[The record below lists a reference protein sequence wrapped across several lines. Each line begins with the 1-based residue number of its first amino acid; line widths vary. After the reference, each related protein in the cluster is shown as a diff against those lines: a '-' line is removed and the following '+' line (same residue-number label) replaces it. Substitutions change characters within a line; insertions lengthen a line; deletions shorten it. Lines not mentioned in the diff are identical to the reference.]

1 MQQEKQTIA
10 KRRAY
15 CHIQRQVPP
24 HVPLLG
30 FVMTMKRTL
39 LASAIAGLGLF
50 SSLSHAADK
59 VDLMI
64 TDAMVLTMNQDK
76 TVFENGTVVVNNN
89 KIIAVGDAS
98 LAKKYKATK
107 VLDVDGDIVMPG
119 LINTHT
125 HVSMTVFRSLA
136 DDVPDRL
143 HRYIFPLE
151 AKLVSRDM
159 VRIGANLGN
168 VEMLKGGVTTY
179 ADMYYFEDE
188 VAKTVDKIGMRA
200 ILGETIIKFPVASA
214 KNADAGIDYTLNF
227 IEEYKDHPRI
237 TPAFAPHAPYTNT
250 TETLQKVAKL
260 SLEKGVP
267 VMTHLAE
274 SDREQQVIAERS
286 NGLSPVA
293 YMDSIGALNSNL
305 VGAHMILID
314 DNDIELVKKSDMGV
328 AHNMSANIKSAK
340 GVSPALKMY
349 DENVRIGLGTDGP
362 MSGNGLSTIDEFNQV
377 AKVHKLVNKDRAA
390 MPPLKVIDMATMG
403 AARALHME
411 NKIGSLEVGKL
422 ADIIVIDT
430 KAPNMIPV
438 YNPYSALVYSANAA
452 NVRHSIVDG
461 KLLMEDREILTVDED
476 AIREEALAFT
486 DIVRKTVIESGEVVQ

>member
-1 MQQEKQTIA
+1 MNIKKTLIA
-10 KRRAY
+10 A
-15 CHIQRQVPP
+15 
-24 HVPLLG
+24 
-30 FVMTMKRTL
+30 
-39 LASAIAGLGLF
+39 AIASV
-50 SSLSHAADK
+50 SSLSFAAEK

-64 TDAMVLTMNQDK
+64 TDALVLTMDQDK
-76 TVFENGTVVVNNN
+76 SIYENGVVAIKDN
-89 KIIAVGDAS
+89 KILAVGDQS
-98 LAKKYKATK
+98 LAEHYEAQHT
-107 VLDVDGDIVMPG
+107 LNVDGDIVMPG

-168 VEMLKGGVTTY
+168 VEMVKGGVTTY

-200 ILGETIIKFPVASA
+200 VLGETVIKFPVADA
-214 KNADAGIDYTLNF
+214 ANAEEGIKYALNF

-250 TETLQKVAKL
+250 TEILQKVAKL
-260 SLEKGVP
+260 SIEHDVP
-267 VMTHLAE
+267 VMIHLAE
-274 SDREQQVIAERS
+274 SHREEEKIAERS
-286 NGLSPVA
+286 EGLSPVQ
-293 YMDSIGALNSNL
+293 YMNSIGALNENL
-305 VGAHMILID
+305 VGAHMILVD
-314 DNDIELVKKSDMGV
+314 DEDIELVKQSGMGV

-349 DENVRIGLGTDGP
+349 DDGVRIGLGTDGP
-362 MSGNGLSTIDEFNQV
+362 MSGNTLSTIDEFNQV

-390 MPPLKVIDMATMG
+390 MPPIKVIDMATMG

-411 NKIGSLEVGKL
+411 DKIGSLEVGKL
-422 ADIIVIDT
+422 ADVIVIDV
-430 KAPNMIPV
+430 KAPNMVPV
-438 YNPYSALVYSANAA
+438 YNPYSALVYSANSG
-452 NVRHSIVDG
+452 NVKHTIVDG
-461 KLLMEDREILTVDED
+461 KIIMQDRNMLTVDED
-476 AIREEALAFT
+476 AIRKEALDFSQV
-486 DIVRKTVIESGEVVQ
+486 VRKTVIESGEVVQ